1 MKARGSE
8 EVEGRSGLWE
18 GVYRVDLLQ
27 QGIVSAT
34 CKMLRSDA
42 TEASLQRGDIHEAG
56 LKCERATASRH
67 DEAQACWVTDLLVIA
82 AADSAIAGDCLS
94 LQAASRFLWQAEEQR
109 IVMRAM
115 LQQVNI

>member
-1 MKARGSE
+1 MVLDWGCLKVGCTA
-8 EVEGRSGLWE
+8 
-18 GVYRVDLLQ
+18 VDLLQ

-94 LQAASRFLWQAEEQR
+94 LQVTQWH
-109 IVMRAM
+109 VM
-115 LQQVNI
+115 LPT